1 MKSCLLIKILLVI
14 ALASS
19 LAGCVAPR
27 ITASRAGE
35 LFAAKVEGEK
45 IPIKSFTIKSDDRPL
60 ETENDMRL
68 IAGTSR
74 LVMYP
79 KQAREFLA
87 QDLRDYVG
95 AKFVQDPSSEVVL
108 TLSLVQAYNYF
119 TMISSGA
126 GLIPFVGIV
135 AIVGDAM
142 REIPFTFIVEVDVD
156 ARKSADETASANVF
170 VKRVETIASA
180 WETKQT
186 QDDRYRKQLTDVRT
200 ELFEKLDRELLT
212 MWKDKKF
219 VGKVATNVES
229 DTGSLASELSRLD
242 ASLAE
247 GKITR
252 DEHAAMTKA
261 ATERYRR

>member
-1 MKSCLLIKILLVI
+1 MKSCSPINIFAGI
-14 ALASS
+14 ALAFS

-27 ITASRAGE
+27 ITAPRAGE
-35 LFAAKVEGEK
+35 LLATKAEGEK

-60 ETENDMRL
+60 ETENDIRL

-74 LVMYP
+74 MVMYP

-87 QDLRDYVG
+87 QDLRDYVS
-95 AKFVQDPSSEVVL
+95 AKFVLDPSSEAVISL
-108 TLSLVQAYNYF
+108 TLVQAYNYF
-119 TMISSGA
+119 TMIQSGG

-135 AIVGDAM
+135 AIVADAR
-142 REIPFTFIVEVDVD
+142 REVPFTFIAEVDVD
-156 ARKSADETASANVF
+156 ARKSANETASANVF
-170 VKRVETIASA
+170 VKRVETIASP

-186 QDDRYRKQLTDVRT
+186 QDNRYRKQLMDVRT
-200 ELFEKLDRELLT
+200 ELFEKLDRELLP
-212 MWKDKKF
+212 MWKDRKF
-219 VGKVATNVES
+219 VGKAARNAES
-229 DTGSLASELSRLD
+229 DTASLASELSQLD

-261 ATERYRR
+261 AMERYRR